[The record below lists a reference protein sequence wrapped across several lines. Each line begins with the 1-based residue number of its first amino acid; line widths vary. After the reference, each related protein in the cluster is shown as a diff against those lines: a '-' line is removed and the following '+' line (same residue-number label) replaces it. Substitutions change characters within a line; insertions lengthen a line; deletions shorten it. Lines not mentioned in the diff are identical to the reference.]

1 MIPSKSSKIQQQD
14 SLPTVGNWPAR
25 TKRNTSTTKGFSN
38 RLGKQS
44 EGSNSSFGSPSS
56 SSPSLEL
63 DDSIDNQ
70 DEAHEQSIPTVN
82 QPKRSK
88 SEMPF
93 SEAERQIK
101 RQKSQPVIPDRVPDL
116 TKDII
121 DIIFK
126 VDTDYILA
134 VMGAIKAIMVV
145 PLMILGILILS
156 IHASLGKE

>member
-1 MIPSKSSKIQQQD
+1 
-14 SLPTVGNWPAR
+14 
-25 TKRNTSTTKGFSN
+25 
-38 RLGKQS
+38 
-44 EGSNSSFGSPSS
+44 
-56 SSPSLEL
+56 
-63 DDSIDNQ
+63 
-70 DEAHEQSIPTVN
+70 
-82 QPKRSK
+82 
-88 SEMPF
+88 MPF